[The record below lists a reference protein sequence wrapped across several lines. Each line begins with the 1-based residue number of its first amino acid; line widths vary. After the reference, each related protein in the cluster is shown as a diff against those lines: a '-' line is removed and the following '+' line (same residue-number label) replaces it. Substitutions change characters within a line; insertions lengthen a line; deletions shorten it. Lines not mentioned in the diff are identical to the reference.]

1 MQFHEYGYRDVTQ
14 PTPCLP
20 RVHIQLKLIGIITKK
35 KTEKKH
41 RFLSPKNV
49 AKKTIV
55 TSQALSRPIV
65 NAPLLELAHREILSN
80 KTEIRLYLPYF
91 DWFEKENGHCPFAV
105 PNQSIYVKYN
115 QILYWF
121 NKISKRFLG
130 NAVTESINGIN
141 V

>member
-80 KTEIRLYLPYF
+80 KTEIRLYLPFF
-91 DWFEKENGHCPFAV
+91 D
-105 PNQSIYVKYN
+105 
-115 QILYWF
+115 
-121 NKISKRFLG
+121 
-130 NAVTESINGIN
+130 
-141 V
+141 